1 MDPITHDAERLER
14 ALADWQ
20 AGGDAQG
27 AFKDLPAPLRA
38 AAGVALGLDRAGADR
53 TGGARPSFVHALEDQ
68 LRADLRVGLAGAP
81 ATPSAAG
88 SDAHLA
94 RWLLAA
100 AMFLGLGLLAGYGIR
115 GVAPDRETTSEAAN
129 PAAVFMT
136 GQQAP
141 APARAALQVLPWLPA
156 HAPVPPVLV
165 AAEPP
170 VPILD
175 APAAAPAKPEAAP
188 DLVSSA
194 PVEAAVTVPEATAPP
209 PVEAAAPPV
218 DDPDDH
224 EDKQAAAPA
233 ASGGDAPPAPP
244 QPEAPPSRTPDA
256 EPEP

>member
-27 AFKDLPAPLRA
+27 VFQDLPAPLRA

-53 TGGARPSFVHALEDQ
+53 AGGARPSFVHALEDQ

-81 ATPSAAG
+81 AAPSAAG

-115 GVAPDRETTSEAAN
+115 GAAPDRETTSEVAN
-129 PAAVFMT
+129 SAAVFIA
-136 GQQAP
+136 GHRAP
-141 APARAALQVLPWLPA
+141 APARVAPERLPWLPV

-165 AAEPP
+165 ASEPP
-170 VPILD
+170 APIVD

-188 DLVSSA
+188 ALVSSA
-194 PVEAAVTVPEATAPP
+194 PVAALVTVPEATAPP
-209 PVEAAAPPV
+209 PVDAAAPSA
-218 DDPDDH
+218 DEPDDQ
-224 EDKQAAAPA
+224 ENKQVAVPA
-233 ASGGDAPPAPP
+233 ASGGEAPPAPP